1 MSGVGRPGKGTPTD
15 WVSGERVFGPPV
27 GTFDVDWLVPAVVE
41 QAEVD
46 AAAAQAALQQ
56 SWAEHR
62 TGTGSEIDDDVHR
75 VARQV
80 LAAAVEQYRV
90 EQHRVE
96 QHRVGQD
103 RVEQHRVELEPPA

>member
-1 MSGVGRPGKGTPTD
+1 MSGSGRPGRGTPSD

-41 QAEVD
+41 QAGVGP
-46 AAAAQAALQQ
+46 AAARAALQQ
-56 SWAEHR
+56 VWSERRA
-62 TGTGSEIDDDVHR
+62 GTGPQSDDDVHR

-90 EQHRVE
+90 
-96 QHRVGQD
+96 G
-103 RVEQHRVELEPPA
+103 LEPPA